1 MARLQRYWA
10 SQPTFRPARPTLV
23 PIESDS
29 RKLVKVSVT
38 SADGSLRNTFEV
50 TTLEEAR
57 ELIAVMECP
66 ALSVGDSIRLD
77 EVDE

>member
-10 SQPTFRPARPTLV
+10 SELAFRPARPTLV
-23 PIESDS
+23 PIESDI

-38 SADGSLRNTFEV
+38 GADGSLRNTFEV

-66 ALSVGDSIRLD
+66 KLSVGDCIRLD
-77 EVDE
+77 EIDE

>member
-1 MARLQRYWA
+1 M
-10 SQPTFRPARPTLV
+10 
-23 PIESDS
+23 
-29 RKLVKVSVT
+29 KVSVT
-38 SADGSLRNTFEV
+38 GADGSLRNTFEV

-66 ALSVGDSIRLD
+66 KLSVGDSIRLD